1 MKEVRAR
8 KDKLQEA
15 LDEGR
20 AVVSESTL
28 RANLSDAEILEQR
41 KREEEAA
48 KLMAEFLAARKQE
61 RKTEQHLR
69 QAKMLKS
76 ALVSDF
82 IHST

>member
-48 KLMAEFLAARKQE
+48 KLMAEFLAG
-61 RKTEQHLR
+61 TFFF
-69 QAKMLKS
+69 LKKGPFVVT
-76 ALVSDF
+76 LY
-82 IHST
+82 